1 MLYNLIIFQTNIFTP
16 DLKDASGRHYYYYYY
31 YYNIHYNI
39 NQEQL
44 LRESNL
50 AITIREKL
58 LTIVS
63 SKKSNS

>member
-16 DLKDASGRHYYYYYY
+16 DLKDPSGRHYYYYYY
-31 YYNIHYNI
+31 YIHCNI

-44 LRESNL
+44 LREGNL

-58 LTIVS
+58 LTILS